1 MANFFIKLVNYLIS
15 GVGAALTW
23 VIGLLPDSPFSSP
36 AAPPGAVNL
45 GYVTWLI
52 PFPTM
57 MAHMLVLLGAIAIY
71 YIIRVAA
78 RWVKVARG

>member
-1 MANFFIKLVNYLIS
+1 MANFFIKLINYCIS
-15 GVGAALTW
+15 GAGAAILW
-23 VIGLLPDSPFSSP
+23 VIGLLPDSPFSAP
-36 AAPPGAVNL
+36 AGPPRSVDL

-57 MAHMLVLLGAIAIY
+57 IAHMLVLLGAIAIY

>member
-1 MANFFIKLVNYLIS
+1 MADFFVKLINYIIA
-15 GVGAALTW
+15 GVGSAFAW

-36 AAPPGAVNL
+36 AGPPGVVDL
-45 GYVTWLI
+45 GYVTWLL

-71 YIIRVAA
+71 YVIRVAA
-78 RWVKVARG
+78 RWIKIARG